1 MGRREYYKQYRL
13 ANKNRTKRVSL
24 TLSKDEYRAFAR
36 ASKGQKIS
44 PFIKACALSSLERQA
59 LIPDDIKEELSTLRF
74 AIRNIAN
81 NVNQIA
87 HHSNLVRGI
96 TSQDEHNLLNHIKQ
110 LEDLV
115 MRYTE
120 GRLLSLEDDDH

>member
-1 MGRREYYKQYRL
+1 MDRRDYFKQYRL
-13 ANKNRTKRVSL
+13 KNKHKKRRVGL
-24 TLSKDEYRAFAR
+24 TLTHDEYRAFVR

-44 PFIKACALSSLERQA
+44 PFIKACALSSLNKQA
-59 LIPDDIKEELSTLRF
+59 LIPDDIKEELATLRF

-96 TSQDEHNLLNHIKQ
+96 TTQDEHNLLAHIKQ

-115 MRYTE
+115 IRYTE
-120 GRLLSLEDDDH
+120 GRLLDHDN